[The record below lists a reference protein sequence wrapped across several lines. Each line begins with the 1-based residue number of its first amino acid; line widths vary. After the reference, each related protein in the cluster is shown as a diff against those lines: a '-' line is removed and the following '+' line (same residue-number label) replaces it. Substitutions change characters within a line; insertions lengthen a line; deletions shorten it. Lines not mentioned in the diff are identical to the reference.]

1 MKTSRIEDL
10 KTQRANLQNFIGNAP
25 ALEQSL
31 TAELS
36 DLERQ
41 LEAADRAFLRT
52 GNRGALDELESRTR
66 TLRDSLETH
75 RRRAKIARFE
85 AGEVDQEIAHEER
98 RVQERFRK
106 SAYDLA
112 DEINDRLRKD
122 SKLRK
127 DLADLFALYA
137 ACGAVVWEAVLIDVF
152 PIPTD
157 AELAKVTP
165 AARAKIEKA
174 LQ

>member
-1 MKTSRIEDL
+1 MNTSRLDDL

-41 LEAADRAFLRT
+41 LEAADRVFLRT
-52 GNRGALDELESRTR
+52 GDRGALDELESRTR

-85 AGEVDQEIAHEER
+85 VNEVDQEIAHEER

-106 SAYDLA
+106 AVYDLA

-127 DLADLFALYA
+127 DLAELFALYG
-137 ACGAVVWEAVLIDVF
+137 ACGSVAWEAVLIDVF

-157 AELAKVTP
+157 AELEKASP